1 MFVSNCISEGHALF
15 VAVDGAVLQSDLVH
29 AVSGGGGL
37 CLMRLVC
44 QDLCF
49 NIRILRV
56 SLATTYDVVER
67 YTYGNFTRM
76 PPGPVPR
83 RVWLKQRGRPA
94 GGAFLAFS
102 RFWVARARRGV
113 SEVKKKGG
121 AHHSSCPV
129 LFPIFLTALLATC
142 SLTRGKVSVGMFRD
156 RSDPLT
162 DYLRKAVPLSARK
175 DTRFTSSSKGRCK

>member
-1 MFVSNCISEGHALF
+1 MPLPGRLPEGHAVF

-37 CLMRLVC
+37 CLTLLFSPVAVMFLWSSSYS
-44 QDLCF
+44 DLGV
-49 NIRILRV
+49 RSRRR
-56 SLATTYDVVER
+56 STTYSVLYVR
-67 YTYGNFTRM
+67 KLIPM
-76 PPGPVPR
+76 PPRIVSR
-83 RVWLKQRGRPA
+83 RVLLKQHGTAR
-94 GGAFLAFS
+94 GGAVSRALTFLG
-102 RFWVARARRGV
+102 RAGTSGV

-121 AHHSSCPV
+121 AHHSSGPV

-162 DYLRKAVPLSARK
+162 DYLRKARRRYAR
-175 DTRFTSSSKGRCK
+175 TAERFT

>member
-1 MFVSNCISEGHALF
+1 MPDSLTISSRGHVLY
-15 VAVDGAVLQSDLVH
+15 GAYSDLRVR
-29 AVSGGGGL
+29 SRR
-37 CLMRLVC
+37 RLTTSSSLIIRKLHEDAARTHSQACEVAASRVC
-44 QDLCF
+44 Q
-49 NIRILRV
+49 RAAILR
-56 SLATTYDVVER
+56 AIA
-67 YTYGNFTRM
+67 FF
-76 PPGPVPR
+76 
-83 RVWLKQRGRPA
+83 GRA
-94 GGAFLAFS
+94 GTS
-102 RFWVARARRGV
+102 GV